1 MRLWIYYYSSIT
13 AISKCILVLL
23 HYTIPPATIVSLVS
37 VTDAFYIGLNNNF
50 QDFGMT
56 RLFPKRRSFGGTASS
71 VLIISSTS
79 SSSSSSSTSYTNNN
93 NDNTN
98 EIASKQLQSNN
109 HFYSQKSLMDPRF
122 YSLESSSSSKAT
134 EEEEKRW
141 CRDVFVKLCR
151 GSGITRPSRI
161 QALAW
166 PKILQKHQTACIVAD
181 QTGSGKSYA
190 YLIPLI
196 VKMKLLQW
204 KTTTSA
210 TAAPTR
216 AKNAPNILIVTPTS
230 ELASQLYHVCKRLC
244 KHVPFRTELIL
255 SAPFHPHPT
264 DATSISNNNSTD
276 STGTSTT
283 AATNEASLFQRNQ
296 VRTLMNPK
304 KPPVDILVATPG
316 RLASLLRAGHL
327 DFTQLQS
334 LVLDEVDVL
343 MVDETFGPQ
352 LKAVG
357 VATPLHTQF
366 LFVTATLP
374 DTIVQSVTREFPTVQ
389 VIRGPGLHRIAP
401 TLREELV
408 DVSVPSG
415 VSNRDLAACFQIKAQ
430 QLSKA
435 LRKNKSE
442 RTLIFCNTVESCRS
456 IENFLKRQDRR
467 GKLRNVGSYHGAMT
481 NEARNKE
488 LEKFCSNTHKHNN
501 NDQKSS
507 RNSDTNDDTRID
519 RILICTDRAARGSS
533 IVMLCTFFLSPLV
546 FICTH
551 LIITRLFQNGHE
563 LFCH

>member
-1 MRLWIYYYSSIT
+1 MRLWICYYSSIIL
-13 AISKCILVLL
+13 ISKCILLLL
-23 HYTIPPATIVSLVS
+23 HYTILPASIVSVVS
-37 VTDAFYIGLNNNF
+37 VTDAFYIGLNNNVH
-50 QDFGMT
+50 DFGVT
-56 RLFPKRRSFGGTASS
+56 SPNVHHRLPKRRSFGGTASS
-71 VLIISSTS
+71 VLVISSTS
-79 SSSSSSSTSYTNNN
+79 SSNSNSKSYTNNN
-93 NDNTN
+93 NDTTN

-109 HFYSQKSLMDPRF
+109 HFFSQKSLMDPRF
-122 YSLESSSSSKAT
+122 YTLESSSSSRSI

-166 PKILQKHQTACIVAD
+166 PKILQNQQTACIVAD

-196 VKMKLLQW
+196 LKMKLLQR

-264 DATSISNNNSTD
+264 DATSISNNDSTD
-276 STGTSTT
+276 STSTSTT
-283 AATNEASLFQRNQ
+283 TTNEASLFQRNQ

-408 DVSVPSG
+408 DVSVPPG

-488 LEKFCSNTHKHNN
+488 LEKFCSTTVKHNN
-501 NDQKSS
+501 NDQKSI

-533 IVMLCTFFLSPLV
+533 ILYAVYILS
-546 FICTH
+546 FISCFH
-551 LIITRLFQNGHE
+551 LYLFNIYMNVSK
-563 LFCH
+563 LS